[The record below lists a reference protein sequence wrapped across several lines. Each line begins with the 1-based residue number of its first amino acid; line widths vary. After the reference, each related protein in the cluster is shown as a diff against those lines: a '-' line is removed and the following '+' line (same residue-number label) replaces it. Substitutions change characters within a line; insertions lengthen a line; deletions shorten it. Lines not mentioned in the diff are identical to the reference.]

1 MPKIKTGE
9 FINREISWLS
19 FNERVLQEA
28 ADAKVPLIE
37 RMRFLGIFSN
47 NMDEFYRVRVASLRR
62 MSRLGQGFTTDLE
75 FDPTKTLNEIR
86 KKTLSLQVQYDQIFE
101 EIEEE
106 LRAKNIQILDET
118 QLSEAQ
124 KEFAATHFFNKIRSS
139 LVPLMLDAST
149 KALSLNDETL
159 YLAVQLKMV
168 KGKKEV
174 IKYSIIEIPK
184 HLARFVVL
192 PPQEDQNFVMFLED
206 LIRLKL
212 QRLFA
217 LFNAESLKAYAIKI
231 TRDAELDIDDDI
243 SKSLVEKMSKSIDKR
258 KKGDYVRFLFD
269 SEMPI
274 EMFDFLAKK
283 LKIKDEKSIMPGGRY
298 HHRKD
303 LMSFPDFG
311 RADLNF
317 VPKPPLEHPVLRTDP
332 GILDKIIKQDI
343 LLHYPYQSFN
353 YIVDMLREAAID
365 PDVRRIRINLYRVAK
380 NSQVIN
386 ALVNAAKNGKK
397 VTVVVELQARF
408 DEQNNISVSNVLQEA
423 GAKVIFGVP
432 GLKVHSKLVL
442 ITKKPKNGIR
452 YVAHIGT
459 GNLHEGTAGIY
470 EDISLLTADI
480 RITKEVHKLFA
491 FFENNYERG
500 TYRHLIVSPYST
512 RRKFLSLI
520 NKEIANAKKGEQAWI
535 SLKLNNLVDAS
546 LIRKLYDASIA
557 GVKVRLIVRGVCALI
572 PGVKGMSE
580 NISAVSIIGRYLEHA
595 RVISFCNGGKPRY
608 FISSADWMARN
619 LDHRIE
625 VSVEIYEGE
634 LKKQLEDFFEMQF
647 SDNVK
652 ARKLDKE
659 LSNSYVKAGQMLN
672 KINAQEE
679 MYQYF
684 KRQLE

>member
-231 TRDAELDIDDDI
+231 TRDAELNIDDDI

>member
-491 FFENNYERG
+491 FFENN
-500 TYRHLIVSPYST
+500 
-512 RRKFLSLI
+512 
-520 NKEIANAKKGEQAWI
+520 
-535 SLKLNNLVDAS
+535 
-546 LIRKLYDASIA
+546 
-557 GVKVRLIVRGVCALI
+557 
-572 PGVKGMSE
+572 
-580 NISAVSIIGRYLEHA
+580 
-595 RVISFCNGGKPRY
+595 
-608 FISSADWMARN
+608 
-619 LDHRIE
+619 
-625 VSVEIYEGE
+625 
-634 LKKQLEDFFEMQF
+634 
-647 SDNVK
+647 
-652 ARKLDKE
+652 
-659 LSNSYVKAGQMLN
+659 
-672 KINAQEE
+672 
-679 MYQYF
+679 
-684 KRQLE
+684 